1 MMDIFIII
9 TETPARGRVII
20 TTPARG
26 RVTSP
31 DIYIIIIPET
41 LDERARHQPS
51 LAHPRH
57 EFFMSI
63 KTKVTIRTG

>member
-1 MMDIFIII
+1 MDIFIII

-26 RVTSP
+26 RVPSP

-41 LDERARHQPS
+41 LDEQARHQPR

>member
-1 MMDIFIII
+1 MDIFIII

-26 RVTSP
+26 RVRVTSP
-31 DIYIIIIPET
+31 DIYIIIPET